1 MKFESERRELSLL
14 ATKSAGI
21 DFDCKGCLL
30 FDELAQSLR
39 LSIGTLR
46 NWKYLGTLTPVHS
59 VGRRPHFRIGSVLEE
74 LRRKGKIR

>member
-1 MKFESERRELSLL
+1 MKVDSERIELSSLP
-14 ATKSAGI
+14 TRNAGI

-30 FDELAQSLR
+30 FDELAKSLR
-39 LSIGTLR
+39 VSIGTLR

-59 VGRRPHFRIGSVLEE
+59 VARRPHFRIGPVLDE